1 MNDYRL
7 IRSRRRT
14 IALIVQNDG
23 ALVVRAPLRAPEE
36 SIRKFVESKADWIGK
51 QQARARRLAEA
62 TARRYVD
69 GETFLYLG
77 QAYPLKIVPPRRP
90 ALRLTDCFEL
100 SRSAQPRAEAAF
112 VRWYRAR
119 AAEILPERVAAL
131 ARQHGFAPARVRL
144 SSARTRWGSCSPQ
157 GTLRFTWRLVMA
169 PPLVMD
175 YVIVHEL
182 VHLEIKNHSPTF
194 WARVGEVMPDYKEH
208 VAWLRR
214 NGCLLTLNG
223 GR

>member
-14 IALIVQNDG
+14 IALIVQDDG
-23 ALVVRAPLRAPEE
+23 ALVVRAPLRAPDEV
-36 SIRKFVESKADWIGK
+36 IRAFVARKADWIRK
-51 QQARARRLAEA
+51 QQARARRLAA
-62 TARRYVD
+62 AVAREYVE

-90 ALRLTDCFEL
+90 ALRLTDRFEL
-100 SRSAQPRAEAAF
+100 SRSAQARAEAAF

-119 AAEILPERVAAL
+119 AAEVIPARVTAL
-131 ARQHGFAPARVRL
+131 ARQHGFAPARVRIT
-144 SSARTRWGSCSPQ
+144 SARSRWGSCSPK
-157 GTLRFTWRLVMA
+157 GTLSFPWRLVMA
-169 PPLVMD
+169 PPAVID

-182 VHLEIKNHSPTF
+182 AHLDIKNHSPAF
-194 WARVGEVMPDYKEH
+194 WARVGEILPDYKKQ

-214 NGCLLTLNG
+214 NGRLLTLSSG
-223 GR
+223 